1 MKIYSRLVIDM
12 ATDKVLEEESFEY
25 NGPVAQ
31 CGSSGGGGG
40 SSMPAN
46 TTNIT
51 TVREAPGIEERKLG
65 LMDISASLAAQ
76 PVAIPTQQ
84 IAPLSALEQR
94 GQTLAGTTGVGS
106 AAIQSGIAGLGAA
119 QTAAAQG
126 PSSAQFSNF
135 LNPYQSFV
143 LDEINRQ
150 AQIGQQQLSA
160 QAVQAGAFGGGREGI
175 QAAEQE
181 RARLQQVGLAQER
194 AFTGALGAFQQGVSQ
209 QGQLGLGMAQLG
221 QVEQGQQQ
229 ADINQ
234 LMAAGGLQR
243 QLAQQTLDAQRAQQL
258 QQAYEP
264 FQRAEFLKSQ
274 YQGGPTSQ
282 SGITQTTAPTVNP
295 LAQAAGAGLGA
306 YAAYQTAAAGRPQSN
321 ITINN
326 PTPTR

>member
-1 MKIYSRLVIDM
+1 MT
-12 ATDKVLEEESFEY
+12 TDQILEEESFEY

-40 SSMPAN
+40 SMPAN

-65 LMDISASLAAQ
+65 LMDISAALAAQ
-76 PVAIPTQQ
+76 PVSIPTQQ
-84 IAPLSALEQR
+84 IAGLSGLEQQ
-94 GQTLAGTTGVGS
+94 GQTLAGQTGVGS

-119 QTAAAQG
+119 QTASALG
-126 PSSAQFSNF
+126 PSSAQFNQY
-135 LNPYQSFV
+135 LNPYQSFI

-150 AQIGQQQLSA
+150 AQMGQQQLSA
-160 QAVQAGAFGGGREGI
+160 QAVSAGAFGGGREGI
-175 QAAEQE
+175 QQAEQE

-194 AFTGALGAFQQGVSQ
+194 AFTGALGAFQQGISQ
-209 QGQLGLGMAQLG
+209 QGQLGVNMASLG
-221 QVEQGQQQ
+221 QAQQAQQQ
-229 ADINQ
+229 GDINQ

-306 YAAYQTAAAGRPQSN
+306 YAAYQTATAPRTVNYVG
-321 ITINN
+321 
-326 PTPTR
+326 TPPK

>member
-1 MKIYSRLVIDM
+1 MKIYTKLVIDM

-40 SSMPAN
+40 GSMPAD
-46 TTNIT
+46 TTNVT

-65 LMDISASLAAQ
+65 LMDISRALAEQ
-76 PVAIPTQQ
+76 PVNIPVQQ
-84 IAPLSALEQR
+84 IAPLSGLEQQ
-94 GQTLAGTTGVGS
+94 GTALAGQTGVGG

-119 QTAAAQG
+119 QTASALG
-126 PSSAQFSNF
+126 PSSAQFNQY
-135 LNPYQSFV
+135 LNPYQSFI

-150 AQIGQQQLSA
+150 AQIGQNQLAA
-160 QAVQAGAFGGGREGI
+160 QAVQSGAFGGGREGI
-175 QAAEQE
+175 QQAEQE

-194 AFTGALGAFQQGVSQ
+194 AFTGALGAFQQGISQ

-221 QVEQGQQQ
+221 QVQQAQQQ

-264 FQRAEFLKSQ
+264 YQRAEFLKSQ

-282 SGITQTTAPTVNP
+282 SGVTQTTAPTVNP

-306 YAAYQTAAAGRPQSN
+306 YAAYQTAQASRPV
-321 ITINN
+321 INVGTQ
-326 PTPTR
+326 PTK

>member
-1 MKIYSRLVIDM
+1 MKIYTKLVIDM
-12 ATDKVLEEESFEY
+12 TTDKVLEEESFEY

-40 SSMPAN
+40 SMPAN

-65 LMDISASLAAQ
+65 LMDISRALAEQ
-76 PVAIPTQQ
+76 PVSIPTQQ
-84 IAPLSALEQR
+84 IAPLSGLEQQ
-94 GQTLAGTTGVGS
+94 GQTMAGQTGVGQ
-106 AAIQSGIAGLGAA
+106 QSIARGIAGLGAA
-119 QTAAAQG
+119 QSAAALG
-126 PSSAQFSNF
+126 PSSAQFGQF
-135 LNPYQSFV
+135 LNPYQSFI

-150 AQIGQQQLSA
+150 AQIGQQTISA
-160 QAVQAGAFGGGREGI
+160 NAVQSGAFGGGREGI
-175 QAAEQE
+175 QQAEQE

-221 QVEQGQQQ
+221 QVEQAQQQ

-234 LMAAGGLQR
+234 LMSAGGLQR

-274 YQGGPTSQ
+274 YQGGPTSS
-282 SGITQTTAPTVNP
+282 SGITQATAPTVNP

-306 YAAYQTAAAGRPQSN
+306 YAAYQTATANRPTSSV
-321 ITINN
+321 TINN
-326 PTPTR
+326 PAPTR

>member
-1 MKIYSRLVIDM
+1 M
-12 ATDKVLEEESFEY
+12 
-25 NGPVAQ
+25 
-31 CGSSGGGGG
+31 
-40 SSMPAN
+40 
-46 TTNIT
+46 
-51 TVREAPGIEERKLG
+51 
-65 LMDISASLAAQ
+65 
-76 PVAIPTQQ
+76 
-84 IAPLSALEQR
+84 
-94 GQTLAGTTGVGS
+94 
-106 AAIQSGIAGLGAA
+106 
-119 QTAAAQG
+119 
-126 PSSAQFSNF
+126 
-135 LNPYQSFV
+135 
-143 LDEINRQ
+143 
-150 AQIGQQQLSA
+150 GQQQLSA

-175 QAAEQE
+175 QQAEQE

-221 QVEQGQQQ
+221 QVQQSQQQ

-306 YAAYQTAAAGRPQSN
+306 YAAYQTAQASRPV
-321 ITINN
+321 INVGTQ
-326 PTPTR
+326 PTK

>member
-1 MKIYSRLVIDM
+1 MKIYTKLVIDM
-12 ATDKVLEEESFEY
+12 ATDEILEQESFEY

-40 SSMPAN
+40 SMPAN

-65 LMDISASLAAQ
+65 LMDISRALAEQ
-76 PVAIPTQQ
+76 PVNIPVQQ
-84 IAPLSALEQR
+84 IAPLSGLEQQ
-94 GQTLAGTTGVGS
+94 GTALAGQTGVGG

-119 QTAAAQG
+119 QTASALG
-126 PSSAQFSNF
+126 PSSAQFSQY
-135 LNPYQSFV
+135 LNPYQSFI

-150 AQIGQQQLSA
+150 AQMGQQQLSA

-175 QAAEQE
+175 QQAEQE

-194 AFTGALGAFQQGVSQ
+194 AFTGALGAFQQGISQ

-221 QVEQGQQQ
+221 QVQQAQQQ

-243 QLAQQTLDAQRAQQL
+243 QLAQQTVDAQRAQQL

-264 FQRAEFLKSQ
+264 FQRAEFLKAQ

-306 YAAYQTAAAGRPQSN
+306 YAAYQTAQASRPVIQIGN
-321 ITINN
+321 Q
-326 PTPTR
+326 PTK

>member
-1 MKIYSRLVIDM
+1 MKIYTKLVIDM
-12 ATDKVLEEESFEY
+12 TTDQILEEESFEY
-25 NGPVAQ
+25 NGPVSQ
-31 CGSSGGGGG
+31 CGGGSGGGGG

-65 LMDISASLAAQ
+65 LMDISRALAEQ
-76 PVAIPTQQ
+76 PVNIPVQQ
-84 IAPLSALEQR
+84 IAPLSSLEQQ
-94 GQTLAGTTGVGS
+94 GTALAGQTGVGG

-119 QTAAAQG
+119 QTASALG
-126 PSSAQFSNF
+126 PSSAQFNQY
-135 LNPYQSFV
+135 LNPYQSFI

-150 AQIGQQQLSA
+150 AQIGQNQLSA

-175 QAAEQE
+175 QQAEQE

-194 AFTGALGAFQQGVSQ
+194 AFTGALGAFQQGISQ

-221 QVEQGQQQ
+221 QVQQAQQQ

-243 QLAQQTLDAQRAQQL
+243 QLAQQTVDAQRAQQL

-264 FQRAEFLKSQ
+264 FQRAEFLKAQ

-306 YAAYQTAAAGRPQSN
+306 YAAYQTAQASRPV
-321 ITINN
+321 INVGTQ
-326 PTPTR
+326 PTK

>member
-1 MKIYSRLVIDM
+1 MKIYTKLVIDM

-40 SSMPAN
+40 GSMPAN

-65 LMDISASLAAQ
+65 LMDISRALAEQ
-76 PVAIPTQQ
+76 PVNIPVQQ
-84 IAPLSALEQR
+84 IAPLSGLEQQ
-94 GQTLAGTTGVGS
+94 GTALAGQTGVGG

-119 QTAAAQG
+119 QTASALG
-126 PSSAQFSNF
+126 PSSAQFNQY
-135 LNPYQSFV
+135 LNPYQSFI

-150 AQIGQQQLSA
+150 AQMGQQQLSA

-175 QAAEQE
+175 QQAEQE

-194 AFTGALGAFQQGVSQ
+194 AFTGALGAFQQGISQ

-221 QVEQGQQQ
+221 QVQQAQQQ

-243 QLAQQTLDAQRAQQL
+243 QLAQQTIDAQRAQQL

-306 YAAYQTAAAGRPQSN
+306 YAAYQTAQASRPVIQIGN
-321 ITINN
+321 Q
-326 PTPTR
+326 PTK

>member
-1 MKIYSRLVIDM
+1 MKIYTKLVIDM

-40 SSMPAN
+40 GSVPAN

-65 LMDISASLAAQ
+65 LMDISRALAEQ
-76 PVAIPTQQ
+76 PVNIPVQQ
-84 IAPLSALEQR
+84 IAPLSGLEQQ
-94 GQTLAGTTGVGS
+94 GTALAGQTGVGG

-119 QTAAAQG
+119 QTASALG
-126 PSSAQFSNF
+126 PSSAQFNQY
-135 LNPYQSFV
+135 LNPYQSFI

-150 AQIGQQQLSA
+150 AQMGQQQLSA

-175 QAAEQE
+175 QQAEQE

-194 AFTGALGAFQQGVSQ
+194 AFTGALGAFQQGISQ

-221 QVEQGQQQ
+221 QVQQAQQQ

-234 LMAAGGLQR
+234 LMAAGGLQ
-243 QLAQQTLDAQRAQQL
+243 AQQTVDAQRAQQL

-264 FQRAEFLKSQ
+264 YQRAEFLKSQ

-282 SGITQTTAPTVNP
+282 SGVTQTTAPTVNP

-306 YAAYQTAAAGRPQSN
+306 YAAYQTAQASRPV
-321 ITINN
+321 INVGTQ
-326 PTPTR
+326 PTK

>member
-1 MKIYSRLVIDM
+1 MT
-12 ATDKVLEEESFEY
+12 TDEILEEESFEY
-25 NGPVAQ
+25 EGPVAQ
-31 CGSSGGGGG
+31 CFGGGSGGGG
-40 SSMPAN
+40 SSVPAN

-65 LMDISASLAAQ
+65 LMDISQALASQ
-76 PVAIPTQQ
+76 PVTIPVQQ
-84 IAPLSALEQR
+84 IAPLTGLEQQ
-94 GQTLAGTTGVGS
+94 GQALSGQTGVGS

-119 QTAAAQG
+119 QTASALG
-126 PSSAQFSNF
+126 PSSAQFNQY
-135 LNPYQSFV
+135 LNPYQSFI

-150 AQIGQQQLSA
+150 AQMGQQQLSA

-175 QAAEQE
+175 QQAEQE

-221 QVEQGQQQ
+221 QVQQAQQQ

-282 SGITQTTAPTVNP
+282 SGITQATAPVPNP

-306 YAAYQTAAAGRPQSN
+306 YAAYQTAQASRPV
-321 ITINN
+321 INVGTQ
-326 PTPTR
+326 PTK

>member
-1 MKIYSRLVIDM
+1 MT
-12 ATDKVLEEESFEY
+12 TDKVLNEESFEY

-40 SSMPAN
+40 GSMPAN

-65 LMDISASLAAQ
+65 LMDISRALAEQ
-76 PVAIPTQQ
+76 PVSIPTQK
-84 IAPLSALEQR
+84 IAPLSGLEQQ
-94 GQTLAGTTGVGS
+94 GQTMAGQTGVGQ
-106 AAIQSGIAGLGAA
+106 QSIARGIAGLGAA
-119 QTAAAQG
+119 QSAAALG
-126 PSSAQFSNF
+126 PSSAQFGQF
-135 LNPYQSFV
+135 LNPYQSFI

-150 AQIGQQQLSA
+150 AQIGQQTISA
-160 QAVQAGAFGGGREGI
+160 NAVQSGAFGGGREGI
-175 QAAEQE
+175 QQAEQE
-181 RARLQQVGLAQER
+181 RARLQQIGLAQER

-221 QVEQGQQQ
+221 QVEQAQQQ

-234 LMAAGGLQR
+234 LMSAGGLQR

-282 SGITQTTAPTVNP
+282 SGITQTTAPTTNP

-306 YAAYQTAAAGRPQSN
+306 YAAYQTATANRPTSSV
-321 ITINN
+321 TINN
-326 PTPTR
+326 PAPTR

>member
-1 MKIYSRLVIDM
+1 MT
-12 ATDKVLEEESFEY
+12 TDQILEEESFEY
-25 NGPVAQ
+25 NGPIAQ

-40 SSMPAN
+40 SVPAD
-46 TTNIT
+46 TTQVT
-51 TVREAPGIEERKLG
+51 TIREAPGIEERKLG
-65 LMDISASLAAQ
+65 LMDISATLAQQ
-76 PVAIPTQQ
+76 PITIPTQQ
-84 IAPLSALEQR
+84 IAPLSGLEQQ
-94 GQTLAGTTGVGS
+94 GTALAGQTGVGS

-119 QTAAAQG
+119 QTASALG
-126 PSSAQFSNF
+126 PSSAQFSQY
-135 LNPYQSFV
+135 LNPYQSFI

-150 AQIGQQQLSA
+150 AQMGQQQLAA
-160 QAVQAGAFGGGREGI
+160 QAVSAGAFGGGREGI
-175 QAAEQE
+175 QQAEQE

-194 AFTGALGAFQQGVSQ
+194 AFTGALGAFQQGISQ

-221 QVEQGQQQ
+221 QVQQAQQQ

-306 YAAYQTAAAGRPQSN
+306 YAAYQTAQASRPV
-321 ITINN
+321 INVGTQ
-326 PTPTR
+326 PTK

>member
-1 MKIYSRLVIDM
+1 MKIYTKLVIDM

-40 SSMPAN
+40 SMPAN

-65 LMDISASLAAQ
+65 LMDISRALAEQ
-76 PVAIPTQQ
+76 PVNIPVQQ
-84 IAPLSALEQR
+84 IAPLSGLEQQ
-94 GQTLAGTTGVGS
+94 GTALAGQTGVGG

-119 QTAAAQG
+119 QTASALG
-126 PSSAQFSNF
+126 PSSAQFNQY
-135 LNPYQSFV
+135 LNPYQSFI

-150 AQIGQQQLSA
+150 AQMGQQQLSA

-175 QAAEQE
+175 QQAEQE

-194 AFTGALGAFQQGVSQ
+194 AFTGALGAFQQGISQ

-221 QVEQGQQQ
+221 QVQQAQQQ

-306 YAAYQTAAAGRPQSN
+306 YAAYQTAQASRPVIQIGN
-321 ITINN
+321 Q
-326 PTPTR
+326 PTK

>member
-1 MKIYSRLVIDM
+1 MT
-12 ATDKVLEEESFEY
+12 TDQILEEESFEY

-31 CGSSGGGGG
+31 CGSGGGGG

-65 LMDISASLAAQ
+65 LMDISAALAAQ
-76 PVAIPTQQ
+76 PVSIPTQQ
-84 IAPLSALEQR
+84 IAGLSGLEQQ
-94 GQTLAGTTGVGS
+94 GQTLAGQTGVGS

-119 QTAAAQG
+119 QTASALG
-126 PSSAQFSNF
+126 PSSAQFSQY
-135 LNPYQSFV
+135 LNPYQSFI

-150 AQIGQQQLSA
+150 AQMGQQQLSA
-160 QAVQAGAFGGGREGI
+160 QAVSAGAFGGGREGI
-175 QAAEQE
+175 QQAEQE

-194 AFTGALGAFQQGVSQ
+194 AFTGALGAFQQGISQ
-209 QGQLGLGMAQLG
+209 QGQLGVNMASLG
-221 QVEQGQQQ
+221 QAQQAQQQ
-229 ADINQ
+229 GDINQ

-306 YAAYQTAAAGRPQSN
+306 YAAYQTAQASRPVIQ
-321 ITINN
+321 IGTQ
-326 PTPTR
+326 PTK

>member
-1 MKIYSRLVIDM
+1 MT
-12 ATDKVLEEESFEY
+12 TDQILEEESFEY

-31 CGSSGGGGG
+31 CGSGGGGG

-65 LMDISASLAAQ
+65 LMDISAALAAQ
-76 PVAIPTQQ
+76 PVSIPTQQ
-84 IAPLSALEQR
+84 IAGLSGLEQQ
-94 GQTLAGTTGVGS
+94 GQTLAGQTGVGS

-119 QTAAAQG
+119 QTASALG
-126 PSSAQFSNF
+126 PSSAQFSQY
-135 LNPYQSFV
+135 LNPYQSFI

-150 AQIGQQQLSA
+150 AQMGQQQLSA

-175 QAAEQE
+175 QQAEQE

-194 AFTGALGAFQQGVSQ
+194 AFTGALGAFQQGISQ
-209 QGQLGLGMAQLG
+209 QGQLGVNMASLG
-221 QVEQGQQQ
+221 QAQQAQQQ
-229 ADINQ
+229 GDINQ

-306 YAAYQTAAAGRPQSN
+306 YAAYQTAQASRPVIQIGN
-321 ITINN
+321 Q
-326 PTPTR
+326 PTK

>member
-1 MKIYSRLVIDM
+1 MKIYTKLVIDM
-12 ATDKVLEEESFEY
+12 TTDQILEEESFEY

-31 CGSSGGGGG
+31 CGGGSGGGG
-40 SSMPAN
+40 SVPAN

-65 LMDISASLAAQ
+65 LMDISRALAEQ
-76 PVAIPTQQ
+76 PVTIPVQQ
-84 IAPLSALEQR
+84 IAGLSGLEQQ
-94 GQTLAGTTGVGS
+94 GTALAGQTGVGS

-119 QTAAAQG
+119 QTAAALG
-126 PSSAQFSNF
+126 PSSAQFNQY
-135 LNPYQSFV
+135 LNPYQSFI

-150 AQIGQQQLSA
+150 AQMGQQQLAA
-160 QAVQAGAFGGGREGI
+160 QAVSAGAFGGGREGI
-175 QAAEQE
+175 QQAEQE

-194 AFTGALGAFQQGVSQ
+194 AFTGALGAFQQGISQ
-209 QGQLGLGMAQLG
+209 QGQLGVNMASLG
-221 QVEQGQQQ
+221 QAQQAQQQ

-306 YAAYQTAAAGRPQSN
+306 YAAYQTATAPRTVNYVG
-321 ITINN
+321 
-326 PTPTR
+326 TPPK

>member
-1 MKIYSRLVIDM
+1 MKIYTKLVIDM

-40 SSMPAN
+40 SMPAN

-65 LMDISASLAAQ
+65 LMDISRALAEQ
-76 PVAIPTQQ
+76 PVNIPVQQ
-84 IAPLSALEQR
+84 IAPLSGLEQQ
-94 GQTLAGTTGVGS
+94 GTALAGQTGVGG

-119 QTAAAQG
+119 QTASALG
-126 PSSAQFSNF
+126 PSSAQFNQY
-135 LNPYQSFV
+135 LNPYQSFI

-150 AQIGQQQLSA
+150 AQMGQQQLSA
-160 QAVQAGAFGGGREGI
+160 QAVQAGAFGGGREGV
-175 QAAEQE
+175 QQAEQE

-194 AFTGALGAFQQGVSQ
+194 AFTGALGAFQQGISQ

-221 QVEQGQQQ
+221 QVQQAQQQ

-306 YAAYQTAAAGRPQSN
+306 YAAYQTAQASRPV
-321 ITINN
+321 INVGTQ
-326 PTPTR
+326 PTK

>member
-1 MKIYSRLVIDM
+1 M

-40 SSMPAN
+40 SMPAN

-65 LMDISASLAAQ
+65 LMDISRALAEQ
-76 PVAIPTQQ
+76 PVNIPVQQ
-84 IAPLSALEQR
+84 IAPLSRLEQQ
-94 GQTLAGTTGVGS
+94 GTALAGQTGVGG

-119 QTAAAQG
+119 QTASALG
-126 PSSAQFSNF
+126 PSSAQFNQY
-135 LNPYQSFV
+135 LNPYQSFI

-150 AQIGQQQLSA
+150 AQMGQNQLSA

-175 QAAEQE
+175 QQAEQE

-194 AFTGALGAFQQGVSQ
+194 AFTGALGAFQQGISQ

-221 QVEQGQQQ
+221 QVQQAQQQ

-306 YAAYQTAAAGRPQSN
+306 YAAYQTAQASRPV
-321 ITINN
+321 INVGTQ
-326 PTPTR
+326 PTK

>member
-1 MKIYSRLVIDM
+1 MKVYTKLVIDM
-12 ATDKVLEEESFEY
+12 TTDEILEEESFEY

-31 CGSSGGGGG
+31 CGSGGGGG

-65 LMDISASLAAQ
+65 LMDVSRALAEQ
-76 PVAIPTQQ
+76 PVTIPVQQ
-84 IAPLSALEQR
+84 IAPLTGLEQQ
-94 GQTLAGTTGVGS
+94 GTTLAGQTGVGS

-119 QTAAAQG
+119 QTASALG
-126 PSSAQFSNF
+126 PSSAQFNQY
-135 LNPYQSFV
+135 LNPYQSFI

-150 AQIGQQQLSA
+150 AQIGQNQLAS
-160 QAVQAGAFGGGREGI
+160 QAVQAGAFGGGREGV
-175 QAAEQE
+175 QQAEQE

-194 AFTGALGAFQQGVSQ
+194 AFTGALGAFQQGISQ

-221 QVEQGQQQ
+221 QVQQAQQQ

-306 YAAYQTAAAGRPQSN
+306 YAAYQTAQASRPVIQIGN
-321 ITINN
+321 Q
-326 PTPTR
+326 PTK

>member
-1 MKIYSRLVIDM
+1 MT
-12 ATDKVLEEESFEY
+12 TDQILEEESFEY
-25 NGPVAQ
+25 NGPISQ
-31 CGSSGGGGG
+31 CGSGGGGG
-40 SSMPAN
+40 GGVPAD
-46 TTNIT
+46 TTQVT
-51 TVREAPGIEERKLG
+51 TIREAPGIEERKLG
-65 LMDISASLAAQ
+65 LMDISATLAQQ
-76 PVAIPTQQ
+76 PITIPTQQ
-84 IAPLSALEQR
+84 IAPLSGLEQQ
-94 GQTLAGTTGVGS
+94 GQTLAGQTGVGS

-119 QTAAAQG
+119 QTASALG
-126 PSSAQFSNF
+126 PSSAQFNQY
-135 LNPYQSFV
+135 LNPYQSFI

-150 AQIGQQQLSA
+150 AQMGQQQLSA

-175 QAAEQE
+175 QQAEQE

-194 AFTGALGAFQQGVSQ
+194 SFTGALGAFQQGVSQ

-221 QVEQGQQQ
+221 QVQQSQQQ

-306 YAAYQTAAAGRPQSN
+306 YAAYQTAQASRPV
-321 ITINN
+321 INVGTQ
-326 PTPTR
+326 PTK

>member
-1 MKIYSRLVIDM
+1 MKIYTKLVIDM
-12 ATDKVLEEESFEY
+12 TTDQILEEESFEY

-40 SSMPAN
+40 GSMPAN

-65 LMDISASLAAQ
+65 LMDISRSLAEQ
-76 PVAIPTQQ
+76 PVNIPVQQ
-84 IAPLSALEQR
+84 IAPLSSLEQQ
-94 GQTLAGTTGVGS
+94 GQALSGQTGVGS

-119 QTAAAQG
+119 QTASALG
-126 PSSAQFSNF
+126 PSSAQFNQY
-135 LNPYQSFV
+135 LNPYQSFI

-150 AQIGQQQLSA
+150 AQMGQNQLSA

-175 QAAEQE
+175 QQAEQE

-194 AFTGALGAFQQGVSQ
+194 AFTGALGAFQQGISQ

-221 QVEQGQQQ
+221 QVQQAQQQ

-243 QLAQQTLDAQRAQQL
+243 QLAQQTVDAQRAQQL

-264 FQRAEFLKSQ
+264 YQRAEFLKSQ

-282 SGITQTTAPTVNP
+282 SGVTQTTAPTVNP

-306 YAAYQTAAAGRPQSN
+306 YAAYQTAQASRPV
-321 ITINN
+321 INVGTQ
-326 PTPTR
+326 PTK

>member
-1 MKIYSRLVIDM
+1 MKIYTKLVIDM
-12 ATDKVLEEESFEY
+12 TTDQILEEESFEY

-31 CGSSGGGGG
+31 CGSGGGGG

-65 LMDISASLAAQ
+65 LMDISAALAAQ
-76 PVAIPTQQ
+76 PVSIPTQQ
-84 IAPLSALEQR
+84 IAGLSGLEQQ
-94 GQTLAGTTGVGS
+94 GQTLAGQTGVGS

-119 QTAAAQG
+119 QTASALG
-126 PSSAQFSNF
+126 PSSAQFNQY
-135 LNPYQSFV
+135 LNPYQSFI

-150 AQIGQQQLSA
+150 AQMGQQQLSA

-175 QAAEQE
+175 QQAEQE

-194 AFTGALGAFQQGVSQ
+194 AFTGALGAFQQGISQ
-209 QGQLGLGMAQLG
+209 QGQLGVNMASLG
-221 QVEQGQQQ
+221 QAQQAQQQ
-229 ADINQ
+229 GDINQ

-306 YAAYQTAAAGRPQSN
+306 YAAYQTAQASRPV
-321 ITINN
+321 INVGTQ
-326 PTPTR
+326 PTK

>member
-1 MKIYSRLVIDM
+1 MT
-12 ATDKVLEEESFEY
+12 TDQILEEESFEY
-25 NGPVAQ
+25 NGPISQ
-31 CGSSGGGGG
+31 CGGGSGGGGG

-65 LMDISASLAAQ
+65 LMDISAALAAQ
-76 PVAIPTQQ
+76 PVSIPTQQ
-84 IAPLSALEQR
+84 IAGLSGLEQQ
-94 GQTLAGTTGVGS
+94 GQTLAGQTGVGS

-119 QTAAAQG
+119 QTASALG
-126 PSSAQFSNF
+126 PSSAQFNQY
-135 LNPYQSFV
+135 LNPYQSFI

-150 AQIGQQQLSA
+150 AQMGQQQLSA

-175 QAAEQE
+175 QQAEQE

-194 AFTGALGAFQQGVSQ
+194 AFTGALGAFQQGISQ
-209 QGQLGLGMAQLG
+209 QGQLGVNMASLG
-221 QVEQGQQQ
+221 QAQQAQQQ
-229 ADINQ
+229 GDINQ

-306 YAAYQTAAAGRPQSN
+306 YAAYQTAQASRPV
-321 ITINN
+321 INVGTQ
-326 PTPTR
+326 PTK

>member
-1 MKIYSRLVIDM
+1 M

-25 NGPVAQ
+25 NGPIAQ

-40 SSMPAN
+40 GGNIPAN
-46 TTNIT
+46 TTQQT
-51 TVREAPGIEERKLG
+51 TIREAPGIEERKLG
-65 LMDISASLAAQ
+65 LMDVSAALAQQ
-76 PVAIPTQQ
+76 PVTIPVQQ
-84 IAPLSALEQR
+84 IAPLSRLEQQGTTLS
-94 GQTLAGTTGVGS
+94 GQTGVGQ
-106 AAIQSGIAGLGAA
+106 QSIARGIAGLGAA
-119 QTAAAQG
+119 QSAAALG
-126 PSSAQFSNF
+126 PSSAQFSQY
-135 LNPYQSFV
+135 LNPYQSFI

-150 AQIGQQQLSA
+150 AQIGQQQLAA
-160 QAVQAGAFGGGREGI
+160 QAIQAGAFGGGREGV
-175 QAAEQE
+175 QRAEQE

-194 AFTGALGAFQQGVSQ
+194 AFTGALGAFQQGISQ

-221 QVEQGQQQ
+221 QVEQAQQQ

-282 SGITQTTAPTVNP
+282 SGITQTTAPTTNP

-306 YAAYQTAAAGRPQSN
+306 YAAYQQAQASRPV
-321 ITINN
+321 INVGSQ
-326 PTPTR
+326 PPK

>member
-1 MKIYSRLVIDM
+1 MKIYTKLVIDM
-12 ATDKVLEEESFEY
+12 TTDQILEEESFEY
-25 NGPVAQ
+25 SGPVAQ
-31 CGSSGGGGG
+31 CGSGGGGG
-40 SSMPAN
+40 SSVPAN

-65 LMDISASLAAQ
+65 LMDISRTLAEQ
-76 PVAIPTQQ
+76 PVTIPVQQ
-84 IAPLSALEQR
+84 IAPLTGLEQQ
-94 GQTLAGTTGVGS
+94 GTALAGQTGVGS

-119 QTAAAQG
+119 QTASALG
-126 PSSAQFSNF
+126 PSSAQFQQY
-135 LNPYQSFV
+135 LNPYQSFI

-150 AQIGQQQLSA
+150 AQMGQQRLSA
-160 QAVQAGAFGGGREGI
+160 QAIQAGAFGGGREGI
-175 QAAEQE
+175 QQAEQE
-181 RARLQQVGLAQER
+181 RARLQQIGLAQER
-194 AFTGALGAFQQGVSQ
+194 AFTGALGAFQQGISQ

-221 QVEQGQQQ
+221 QVQQAQQQ

-243 QLAQQTLDAQRAQQL
+243 QLAQQALDAQRAQQL

-264 FQRAEFLKSQ
+264 FQRAEFLKAQ

-306 YAAYQTAAAGRPQSN
+306 YAAYQTAQASRPV
-321 ITINN
+321 INVGTQ
-326 PTPTR
+326 PAK

>member
-1 MKIYSRLVIDM
+1 MKIYTKLVIDM

-40 SSMPAN
+40 SMPAN

-65 LMDISASLAAQ
+65 LMDISRSLAEQ
-76 PVAIPTQQ
+76 PVNIPVQQ
-84 IAPLSALEQR
+84 IAPLSSLEQQ
-94 GQTLAGTTGVGS
+94 GQALSGQTGVGS

-119 QTAAAQG
+119 QTASALG
-126 PSSAQFSNF
+126 PSSAQFNQY
-135 LNPYQSFV
+135 LNPYQSFI

-150 AQIGQQQLSA
+150 AQMGQQQLSA

-175 QAAEQE
+175 QQAEQE

-194 AFTGALGAFQQGVSQ
+194 AFTGALGAFQQGISQ

-221 QVEQGQQQ
+221 QVQQAQQQ

-306 YAAYQTAAAGRPQSN
+306 YAAYQTAQASRPV
-321 ITINN
+321 INVGTQ
-326 PTPTR
+326 PTK

>member
-1 MKIYSRLVIDM
+1 
-12 ATDKVLEEESFEY
+12 
-25 NGPVAQ
+25 
-31 CGSSGGGGG
+31 
-40 SSMPAN
+40 
-46 TTNIT
+46 
-51 TVREAPGIEERKLG
+51 
-65 LMDISASLAAQ
+65 MDISRALAEQ
-76 PVAIPTQQ
+76 PVNIPVQQ
-84 IAPLSALEQR
+84 IAPLSSLEQQ
-94 GQTLAGTTGVGS
+94 GTALAGQTGVGG

-119 QTAAAQG
+119 QTASALG
-126 PSSAQFSNF
+126 PSSAQFNQY
-135 LNPYQSFV
+135 LNPYQSFI

-175 QAAEQE
+175 QQAEQE

-194 AFTGALGAFQQGVSQ
+194 AFTGALGAFQQGISQ

-221 QVEQGQQQ
+221 QVQQAQQQ

-264 FQRAEFLKSQ
+264 FQRAEFLKAQ

-306 YAAYQTAAAGRPQSN
+306 YAAYQTAQASRPV
-321 ITINN
+321 INVGTQ
-326 PTPTR
+326 PTK

>member
-1 MKIYSRLVIDM
+1 MKIYTKLVIDM
-12 ATDKVLEEESFEY
+12 TTDQILEEESFEY

-31 CGSSGGGGG
+31 CGGGSGGGG
-40 SSMPAN
+40 SVPAN

-65 LMDISASLAAQ
+65 LMDISAALAAQ
-76 PVAIPTQQ
+76 PVSIPTQQ
-84 IAPLSALEQR
+84 IAGLSGLEQQ
-94 GQTLAGTTGVGS
+94 GTALAGQTGVGS

-119 QTAAAQG
+119 QTAAALG
-126 PSSAQFSNF
+126 PSSAQFNQY
-135 LNPYQSFV
+135 LNPYQSFI

-150 AQIGQQQLSA
+150 AQMGQQQLAA
-160 QAVQAGAFGGGREGI
+160 QAVSAGAFGGGREGI
-175 QAAEQE
+175 QQAEQE

-209 QGQLGLGMAQLG
+209 QGQLGVNMASLG
-221 QVEQGQQQ
+221 QAQQAQQQ

-306 YAAYQTAAAGRPQSN
+306 YAAYQTATAPRTVNYVG
-321 ITINN
+321 
-326 PTPTR
+326 TPPK

>member
-1 MKIYSRLVIDM
+1 MKIYTKLVIDM

-40 SSMPAN
+40 SMPAN

-65 LMDISASLAAQ
+65 LMDISRALAEQ
-76 PVAIPTQQ
+76 PVNIPVQQ
-84 IAPLSALEQR
+84 IAPLSGLEQQ
-94 GQTLAGTTGVGS
+94 GTALAGQTGVGG

-119 QTAAAQG
+119 QTASALG
-126 PSSAQFSNF
+126 PSSAQFNQY
-135 LNPYQSFV
+135 LNPYQSFI

-150 AQIGQQQLSA
+150 AQMGQQQLSA

-175 QAAEQE
+175 QQAEQE

-221 QVEQGQQQ
+221 QVQQAQQQ

-243 QLAQQTLDAQRAQQL
+243 QLAQQTVDAQRAQQL

-264 FQRAEFLKSQ
+264 FQRAEFLKAQ

-306 YAAYQTAAAGRPQSN
+306 YAAYQTAQASRPV
-321 ITINN
+321 INVGTQ
-326 PTPTR
+326 PTK

>member
-1 MKIYSRLVIDM
+1 MKIYTKLVIDM

-40 SSMPAN
+40 GSMPAD

-65 LMDISASLAAQ
+65 LMDISRALAEQ
-76 PVAIPTQQ
+76 PVNIPVQQ
-84 IAPLSALEQR
+84 IAPLSGLEQQ
-94 GQTLAGTTGVGS
+94 GTALAGQTGVGG

-119 QTAAAQG
+119 QTASALG
-126 PSSAQFSNF
+126 PSSAQFNQY
-135 LNPYQSFV
+135 LNPYQSFI

-150 AQIGQQQLSA
+150 AQMGQNQLSA

-175 QAAEQE
+175 QQAEQE

-194 AFTGALGAFQQGVSQ
+194 AFTGALGAFQQGISQ

-221 QVEQGQQQ
+221 QVQQAQQQ

-243 QLAQQTLDAQRAQQL
+243 QLAQQTVDAQRAQQL

-264 FQRAEFLKSQ
+264 YQRAEFLKSQ

-282 SGITQTTAPTVNP
+282 SGVTQTTAPTVNP

-306 YAAYQTAAAGRPQSN
+306 YAAYQTAQASRPV
-321 ITINN
+321 INVGTQ
-326 PTPTR
+326 PTK

>member
-1 MKIYSRLVIDM
+1 MKIYTKLVIDM

-40 SSMPAN
+40 GSMPAN
-46 TTNIT
+46 TTNVT

-65 LMDISASLAAQ
+65 LMDISRALAEQ
-76 PVAIPTQQ
+76 PVNIPVQQ
-84 IAPLSALEQR
+84 IAPLSGLEQQ
-94 GQTLAGTTGVGS
+94 GTALAGQTGVGG

-119 QTAAAQG
+119 QTASALG
-126 PSSAQFSNF
+126 PSSAQFNQY
-135 LNPYQSFV
+135 LNPYQSFI

-150 AQIGQQQLSA
+150 AQMGQQQLSA

-175 QAAEQE
+175 QQAEQE

-194 AFTGALGAFQQGVSQ
+194 AFTGALGAFQQGISQ

-221 QVEQGQQQ
+221 QVQQAQQQ

-306 YAAYQTAAAGRPQSN
+306 YAAYQTAQASRPV
-321 ITINN
+321 INVGTQ
-326 PTPTR
+326 PTK

>member
-1 MKIYSRLVIDM
+1 M

-40 SSMPAN
+40 SMPAD

-65 LMDISASLAAQ
+65 LMDISRALAEQ
-76 PVAIPTQQ
+76 PVNIPVQQ
-84 IAPLSALEQR
+84 IAPLSALEQQ
-94 GQTLAGTTGVGS
+94 GQALSGQTGVGG

-119 QTAAAQG
+119 QTASALG
-126 PSSAQFSNF
+126 PSSAQFSQY
-135 LNPYQSFV
+135 LNPYQSFI

-175 QAAEQE
+175 QQAEQE

-194 AFTGALGAFQQGVSQ
+194 AFTGALGAFQQGISQ

-221 QVEQGQQQ
+221 QVQQAQQQ

-243 QLAQQTLDAQRAQQL
+243 QLAQQTVDAQRAQQL

-264 FQRAEFLKSQ
+264 FQRAEFLKAQ

-306 YAAYQTAAAGRPQSN
+306 YAAYQTAQASRPV
-321 ITINN
+321 INVGTQ
-326 PTPTR
+326 PTK

>member
-1 MKIYSRLVIDM
+1 MT
-12 ATDKVLEEESFEY
+12 TDQILEEESFEY
-25 NGPVAQ
+25 NGPVSQ
-31 CGSSGGGGG
+31 CGGGSGGGGG

-65 LMDISASLAAQ
+65 LMDISRALAEQ
-76 PVAIPTQQ
+76 PVNIPVQQ
-84 IAPLSALEQR
+84 IAPLSSLEQQ
-94 GQTLAGTTGVGS
+94 GTALAGQTGVGG

-119 QTAAAQG
+119 QTASALG
-126 PSSAQFSNF
+126 PSSAQFNQY
-135 LNPYQSFV
+135 LNPYQSFI

-150 AQIGQQQLSA
+150 AQIGQNQLSA

-175 QAAEQE
+175 QQAEQE

-194 AFTGALGAFQQGVSQ
+194 SFTGALGAFQQGISQ

-221 QVEQGQQQ
+221 QVQQAQQQ

-243 QLAQQTLDAQRAQQL
+243 QLAQQTVDAQRAQQL

-264 FQRAEFLKSQ
+264 FQRAEFLKAQ

-306 YAAYQTAAAGRPQSN
+306 YAAYQTAQASRPV
-321 ITINN
+321 INVGTQ
-326 PTPTR
+326 PTK

>member
-1 MKIYSRLVIDM
+1 MKIYTKLVIDM
-12 ATDKVLEEESFEY
+12 TTDQILEEESFEY

-65 LMDISASLAAQ
+65 LMDISRALAEQ
-76 PVAIPTQQ
+76 PVNIPVQQ
-84 IAPLSALEQR
+84 IAPLSSLEQQ
-94 GQTLAGTTGVGS
+94 GQALSGQTGVGS

-119 QTAAAQG
+119 QTASALG
-126 PSSAQFSNF
+126 PSSAQFNQY
-135 LNPYQSFV
+135 LNPYQSFI

-150 AQIGQQQLSA
+150 AQIGQNQLSA

-175 QAAEQE
+175 QQAEQE

-221 QVEQGQQQ
+221 QVQQAQQQ

-243 QLAQQTLDAQRAQQL
+243 QLAQQTVDAQRAQQL

-264 FQRAEFLKSQ
+264 YQRAEFLKSQ

-282 SGITQTTAPTVNP
+282 SGVTQTTAPTVNP

-306 YAAYQTAAAGRPQSN
+306 YAAYQTAQASRPV
-321 ITINN
+321 INVGTQ
-326 PTPTR
+326 PTK

>member
-1 MKIYSRLVIDM
+1 MKIYTKLVIDM
-12 ATDKVLEEESFEY
+12 TTDQILEEESFEY

-40 SSMPAN
+40 GSMPAN

-65 LMDISASLAAQ
+65 LMDISRALAEQ
-76 PVAIPTQQ
+76 PVNIPVQQ
-84 IAPLSALEQR
+84 IAPLSSLEQQ
-94 GQTLAGTTGVGS
+94 GQALSGQTGVGS

-119 QTAAAQG
+119 QTASALG
-126 PSSAQFSNF
+126 PSSAQFNQY
-135 LNPYQSFV
+135 LNPYQSFI

-150 AQIGQQQLSA
+150 AQMGQNQLSA

-175 QAAEQE
+175 QQAEQE

-194 AFTGALGAFQQGVSQ
+194 SFTGALGAFQQGISQ

-221 QVEQGQQQ
+221 QVQQAQQQ

-243 QLAQQTLDAQRAQQL
+243 QLAQQTVDAQRAQQL

-264 FQRAEFLKSQ
+264 YQRAEFLKSQ

-282 SGITQTTAPTVNP
+282 SGVTQTTAPTVNP

-306 YAAYQTAAAGRPQSN
+306 YAAYQTAQASRPV
-321 ITINN
+321 INVGTQ
-326 PTPTR
+326 PTK

>member
-1 MKIYSRLVIDM
+1 MT
-12 ATDKVLEEESFEY
+12 TDQILEEESFEY

-40 SSMPAN
+40 SSVPAN

-65 LMDISASLAAQ
+65 LMDISRALAEQ
-76 PVAIPTQQ
+76 PVNIPVQQ
-84 IAPLSALEQR
+84 IAPLSSLEQQ
-94 GQTLAGTTGVGS
+94 GQALSGQTGVGS

-119 QTAAAQG
+119 QTASALG
-126 PSSAQFSNF
+126 PSSAQFSQY
-135 LNPYQSFV
+135 LNPYQSFI

-150 AQIGQQQLSA
+150 AQMGQQQLSA

-175 QAAEQE
+175 QQAEQE

-194 AFTGALGAFQQGVSQ
+194 AFTGALGAFQQGISQ
-209 QGQLGLGMAQLG
+209 QGQLGVNMASLG
-221 QVEQGQQQ
+221 QAQQAQQQ
-229 ADINQ
+229 GDINQ

-306 YAAYQTAAAGRPQSN
+306 YAAYQTATAPRTVNYVG
-321 ITINN
+321 
-326 PTPTR
+326 TPPK

>member
-1 MKIYSRLVIDM
+1 M
-12 ATDKVLEEESFEY
+12 ATDEILEQESFEY

-40 SSMPAN
+40 SMPAN

-65 LMDISASLAAQ
+65 LMDISRALAEQ
-76 PVAIPTQQ
+76 PVNIPVQQ
-84 IAPLSALEQR
+84 IAPLSGLEQQ
-94 GQTLAGTTGVGS
+94 GTALAGQTGVGG

-119 QTAAAQG
+119 QTASALG
-126 PSSAQFSNF
+126 PSSAQFSQY
-135 LNPYQSFV
+135 LNPYQSFI

-175 QAAEQE
+175 QQAEQE

-194 AFTGALGAFQQGVSQ
+194 AFTGALGAFQQGISQ

-221 QVEQGQQQ
+221 QVQQAQQQ

-243 QLAQQTLDAQRAQQL
+243 QLAQQTVDAQRAQQL

-264 FQRAEFLKSQ
+264 FQRAEFLKAQ

-295 LAQAAGAGLGA
+295 LAQAAGTGLGA
-306 YAAYQTAAAGRPQSN
+306 YAAYQTAQASRPV
-321 ITINN
+321 INVGTQ
-326 PTPTR
+326 PTK